1 MLAERMNRLGT
12 ETAFEVLS
20 KANKMQAEGREIIH
34 LEIGEPD
41 FDTPRNI
48 IDAAIKALNDG
59 FTHYGPSAGMP
70 ETRKVFADF
79 INKDRGVNIGPENI
93 VVTPGAKPILFFS
106 ILALVDAGD
115 EVIYPNPGFP
125 IYESVINFVGAKPV
139 PIPLRE
145 EKEFSFDLEE
155 MKEIVNEKTKLII
168 INSPHNPTGGSL
180 TPEDMKGV
188 AELAAK
194 YDAWILSDEV
204 YSKMVYDGKHVSIY
218 DYPEV
223 MDRTILLEGHSK
235 TYAMTGWRLGYASMP
250 EELAGQIAK
259 IQTNSNSCTASFIQK
274 AGIEAITGPQ
284 DESRKMMGEFKAR
297 RDMFVEG
304 LNELPG
310 FKCLKPKGAFYV
322 FPNITG
328 TGMKSKA
335 IEEYLLDKAGVA
347 GLSGTSFG
355 SYGEGYLRFSYANSQ
370 ENLNRALEL
379 IREAL

>member
-1 MLAERMNRLGT
+1 
-12 ETAFEVLS
+12 
-20 KANKMQAEGREIIH
+20 
-34 LEIGEPD
+34 
-41 FDTPRNI
+41 
-48 IDAAIKALNDG
+48 
-59 FTHYGPSAGMP
+59 
-70 ETRKVFADF
+70 
-79 INKDRGVNIGPENI
+79 
-93 VVTPGAKPILFFS
+93 
-106 ILALVDAGD
+106 
-115 EVIYPNPGFP
+115 
-125 IYESVINFVGAKPV
+125 
-139 PIPLRE
+139 
-145 EKEFSFDLEE
+145 

-259 IQTNSNSCTASFIQK
+259 IQTNSNSCTSSFIQK

-328 TGMKSKA
+328 TGMKSKE